1 MIIAVRA
8 GGTGRIVPGSLRTKG
23 GKDKIQMET
32 LVMVIVL
39 ALFAGA
45 AVGIVNSVLELA
57 GIGGTLKGIPFVGQ
71 HLDAIIVI
79 LLVWALD
86 MDALVAIGRDNDFLQ
101 HVVNGVA
108 VYAVIAMANAIRD
121 GFAGRAR

>member
-1 MIIAVRA
+1 
-8 GGTGRIVPGSLRTKG
+8 
-23 GKDKIQMET
+23 MET

-45 AVGIVNSVLELA
+45 AVGIVNSLLDLL
-57 GIGGTLKGIPFVGQ
+57 GISEQLKGIPFVGQ

-79 LLVWALD
+79 VLVWALD
-86 MDALVAIGRDNDFLQ
+86 MGTFVGLEMMGRENEFLQ
-101 HVVNGVA
+101 VVVDGVA

-121 GFAGRAR
+121 GFAGRAG